1 MGQTGQFRNR
11 ITYQRLVNSHD
22 AFGGPL
28 EEWEDVRKS
37 WCSIEGVTGREKF
50 KGDQNI
56 SEMQFRLRCR
66 YASDVESLTWRVKTS
81 DGKLWNIVSIQPDN
95 KRQYMLLY
103 CFLNSYDQQ
112 GHTGGVDY
120 NASVQP

>member
-11 ITYQRLVNSHD
+11 ITYQRQISSHD
-22 AFGGPL
+22 SFGGPL
-28 EEWEDVRKS
+28 EEWVDVRKS

-66 YASDVESLTWRVKTS
+66 YATDVESLTWRVKTS
-81 DGKLWNIVSIQPDN
+81 DGKIWNIVSIQPDN
-95 KRQYMLLY
+95 KHQYMLLY
-103 CFLNSYDQQ
+103 CFLNSYDQMED
-112 GHTGGVDY
+112 G
-120 NASVQP
+120 NATVLEG

>member
-112 GHTGGVDY
+112 GYTGGVDY
-120 NASVQP
+120 NAPVQP